1 MTTKKPVAT
10 LLQTAEVKVVE
21 APKPAP
27 AVIAPVVESP
37 YLALLD
43 GMPGDPAAKA
53 WLSEQI
59 EVSRHWG
66 EEMLRISSVTLIAIL
81 DLANKARGS

>member
-53 WLSEQI
+53 WLLEQV
-59 EVSRHWG
+59 EVSRSWG
-66 EEMLRISSVTLIAIL
+66 AEILRIQSDLLIAIL
-81 DLANKARGS
+81 DRALQAK